1 MNLVGSVILCPFDKI
16 IVLGLLTDA
25 YELPSNGL
33 LARFTLPGMS
43 FLLCVE
49 CALKLIRDQPD
60 TP

>member
-49 CALKLIRDQPD
+49 
-60 TP
+60 